1 MTTRPHAVSGASTRP
16 LTVGLHILQTDGP
29 PTVGWREALAIAR
42 RAEEAGFDAISMGEH
57 FIFDLDEERSLGVW
71 DCWSFLAG
79 LAASTSRIR
88 LETLV
93 SSTAYRNPALLA
105 KIADTVDEMSGG
117 RFILGIG
124 AGWHEQEF
132 RAFGFPFDHRV
143 SRFEEAIQII
153 SALLR
158 ERYVDFEG
166 HYYEARACK
175 LLPAGPREQGPPI
188 MVGGGG
194 PRVLRLAARYA
205 DAWNADAGTTP
216 ETIVDLNAR
225 VDEACADVG
234 RDPATLERSAFLTV
248 DLSSPSL
255 PGDTW
260 LEDIWSGNQ
269 MSGTVEE
276 IAAWLRAYA
285 TAGIQHVQ
293 LWLNP
298 CSVAGVEAFVPVL
311 EHLDA
316 G

>member
-1 MTTRPHAVSGASTRP
+1 M
-16 LTVGLHILQTDGP
+16 
-29 PTVGWREALAIAR
+29 AR
-42 RAEEAGFDAISMGEH
+42 KAEEIGFDAISMGEH
-57 FIFDLDEERSLGVW
+57 FIFDIDDEQSLGLW

-79 LAASTSRIR
+79 LAATTSRIR

-132 RAFGFPFDHRV
+132 RAFGYPFDHRV

-158 ERYVDFEG
+158 ERYVDFNG

-175 LLPAGPREQGPPI
+175 LRPAGPREQGPPI

-216 ETIVDLNAR
+216 ETIVDINAR
-225 VDEACADVG
+225 VDEACAEVG
-234 RDPATLERSAFLTV
+234 REPTSLERSAFLTV
-248 DLSSPSL
+248 DLSGPTL
-255 PGDTW
+255 PGDQW
-260 LEDIWSGNQ
+260 LEHVWSGNQ
-269 MSGTVEE
+269 ACGTPEE
-276 IAAWLRAYA
+276 LATRLRAYA
-285 TAGIQHVQ
+285 AAGIHHAQI
-293 LWLNP
+293 WLNP
-298 CSVAGVEAFVPVL
+298 CSVAGVEAFAPVL
-311 EHLDA
+311 ELLDA
-316 G
+316 PA